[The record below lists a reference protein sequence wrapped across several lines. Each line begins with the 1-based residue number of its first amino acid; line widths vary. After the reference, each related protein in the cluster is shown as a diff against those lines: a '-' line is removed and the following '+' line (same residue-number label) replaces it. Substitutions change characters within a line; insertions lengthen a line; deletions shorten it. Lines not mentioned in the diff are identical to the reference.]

1 MKVSFEARVVDSYKS
16 ADPKYPNT
24 AVTLLEAETKS
35 TILVKLVPADAGKVV
50 FDEKYLFDG
59 EILAQKANAA
69 FGACYLTFKEG
80 VKITKVK
87 PSVA

>member
-1 MKVSFEARVVDSYKS
+1 MKVNFVARVIDLYKS

-24 AVTLLEAETKS
+24 SVTLLEAETKS

-50 FDEKYLFDG
+50 FDQRYTFDG
-59 EILAQKANAA
+59 EILAQKANNA

-80 VKITKVK
+80 VKITVDKTQ
-87 PSVA
+87 